1 MTDVVVSDAGP
12 LIALGASGLL
22 PELGNLF
29 RVIYIPP
36 AVEQEVLCDLSRP
49 GAPEINGALVND
61 LLTRKR
67 TSDKQALKA
76 LTELLDPG
84 EAEAL
89 ALAGELGVAIILD
102 EKKGRRVAK
111 KRGITPVGTG
121 AILIKMKQKGIIKIV
136 EPYLDLLRSNGYR
149 LSPQLCQD
157 ILALCGED
165 SSQTYGG

>member
-1 MTDVVVSDAGP
+1 M
-12 LIALGASGLL
+12 
-22 PELGNLF
+22 
-29 RVIYIPP
+29 
-36 AVEQEVLCDLSRP
+36 
-49 GAPEINGALVND
+49 NG

-67 TSDKQALKA
+67 TSDKQALKV